1 MAKKRGVVSKIELEN
16 LIGSIKEEQQIVAN
30 LAQTNI
36 VADNLNNKQLS
47 DKSDGIATPAEL
59 NLIHI
64 ALEKLQRGKYQPR
77 IDMGEETLQEL
88 ALSIKQHGVMQPI
101 TIRPVAKIANDS
113 PVTHEIIA
121 GERRWRAAK
130 IAGLSHIPA
139 VIRPLSDDVAIALA
153 LIENIQREDLTIMEQ
168 AVALQRFHD
177 EFGMTHEEIA
187 KSVGKARTSIS
198 NMLRL
203 NQLHDDVKTALN
215 QRQLDMGHARA
226 LLGLSIEQQPIIA
239 KKVIKERLTV
249 RKTEQLVNEL
259 LDPEKYKKT
268 NKGVD
273 IERMRINQELSEN
286 LGAMVKI
293 KQSSNHQG
301 SIEIFFH
308 DNDEFQT
315 LIQRLMNN
323 SDS

>member
-30 LAQTNI
+30 LAQTN
-36 VADNLNNKQLS
+36 VVSDNLDNKQLS

-259 LDPEKYKKT
+259 LDPEKHKKT

>member
-259 LDPEKYKKT
+259 LDPEKHKKT

>member
-101 TIRPVAKIANDS
+101 TIRPVAKIADDS

-259 LDPEKYKKT
+259 LDPEKHKKT

>member
-36 VADNLNNKQLS
+36 IADNLNNKQLS

-259 LDPEKYKKT
+259 LDPEKHKKT

>member
-47 DKSDGIATPAEL
+47 DKSDGIATPTEL

-259 LDPEKYKKT
+259 LDPEKHKKT

>member
-30 LAQTNI
+30 LAQTN
-36 VADNLNNKQLS
+36 VVSDNLDNKQLS

-259 LDPEKYKKT
+259 LDPEKHKKI